1 MSISAASPRRRLPAW
16 LALAGG
22 HAAIAC
28 LIGLG
33 TWQVERLH
41 WKEGLLAK
49 IDSRIHAAPL
59 TLAEVERR
67 LAGDGDIEYL
77 TVGVAGTFL
86 NGAERHFFSTWQGAS
101 GYDVFTPLSLDDGR
115 IVFVNRGFVPY
126 DRKDPATRASGQL
139 GGRRTVTGL
148 ARKPPAEKPSSLLPD
163 NDPAKN
169 IFYWKDLAAMRA
181 SAGLPPGAR
190 VLPFFIDAGAE
201 PANPG
206 GLPQGGVT
214 IIDLPNNHLQY
225 ALTWYGLA
233 AALAAVMATVLI
245 GGRRPR

>member
-1 MSISAASPRRRLPAW
+1 MSAVSPRRRRPAW

-22 HAAIAC
+22 LAAIAC
-28 LIGLG
+28 LVWLG

-49 IDSRIHAAPL
+49 IDSRIHGAPL

-67 LAGDGDIEYL
+67 FAGDGDIEYL
-77 TVGVAGTFL
+77 AVTVAGTFL
-86 NGAERHFFSTWQGAS
+86 NGSERHFFSTWQGAS

-115 IVFVNRGFVPY
+115 VVFVNRGFVPY

-139 GGRRTVTGL
+139 GGRQTVTGF
-148 ARKPPAEKPSSLLPD
+148 ARNAPAEKPSSLLPD

-181 SAGLPPGAR
+181 SAGLPAGAV

-214 IIDLPNNHLQY
+214 IVDLPNNHLQY

-233 AALAAVMATVLI
+233 AALAAVMATFLMRR
-245 GGRRPR
+245 GRPR